1 MSLPIAGTT
10 RLKKLSEARA
20 MIDEAWVLLGPTQGN
35 IDEGFNDRLVKE
47 SPHTDLTG
55 VLMKVDEKIVEV
67 VVDLVNQGVI
77 K

>member
-1 MSLPIAGTT
+1 MSVKIAGTT
-10 RLKKLSEARA
+10 RLKHLAEARI
-20 MIDEAWVLLGPTQGN
+20 MIDEAWTLLTPALGD
-35 IDEGFNDRLVKE
+35 IDG
-47 SPHTDLTG
+47 HTHGELNG